1 MFDSA
6 NGDKNHTTIAV
17 WESTKNKLDKHRAPG
32 QCYNGFICQLLDLW
46 EESNRPMSMSRGGAL
61 EDEGFK

>member
-1 MFDSA
+1 MFESV

-17 WESTKNKLDKHRAPG
+17 WESTKSKLDQHRAPG

-46 EESNRPMSMSRGGAL
+46 EESNRPAAMSMAGSSGEKVL
-61 EDEGFK
+61 K